1 MAWYDEDYFEED
13 YFLLEEPTDL
23 ETIAHVAFLRS
34 FLEEGALEVLDL
46 ACGSGRL
53 SLALARLAH
62 RVTGLDA
69 SPRMIERL
77 GAEATRVGQS
87 VETVCQDMRTLAFQA
102 RFDLVLS
109 FAHSFGYF
117 RDEENLAVLR
127 GVQRS
132 LKSGG
137 RFLLDLA
144 NRESLLHDFDRHAR
158 RWIVKK
164 GNYIMFRREMDPLTG
179 RLDSYVTLLREG
191 GLAREHTTSVRYYAY
206 PELKLMLQQA
216 GLGILEVYGS
226 YERTP
231 YSFSSP
237 RMVVLAERPG

>member
-1 MAWYDEDYFEED
+1 MAWYDDDYFEED

-34 FLEEGALEVLDL
+34 FLEGEALRVLDL

-53 SLALARLAH
+53 SLALARLGH
-62 RVTGLDA
+62 TVTGLDA
-69 SPRMIERL
+69 SRPIIERVQ
-77 GAEATRVGQS
+77 AEATRAGKS
-87 VETVCQDMRTLAFQA
+87 VELICQDMRHLAFDA
-102 RFDLVLS
+102 RFDFVLS
-109 FAHSFGYF
+109 FLHSFGYF
-117 RDEENLAVLR
+117 RDEENLGVLR
-127 GVQRS
+127 GVQSS
-132 LKSGG
+132 LKPGG
-137 RFLLDLA
+137 RLLIDLA

-158 RWIVKK
+158 RWILKK

-237 RMVVLAERPG
+237 RMIVLAERAA